1 MIVTSSYTLPRVML
15 QKRGCKLFKLFLFP
29 FFLIYKLNIHKRN
42 FLFVKKAIS
51 IFRHFSLSR
60 LLGWKVEKQATA
72 HSNSHFFSFNFNEK
86 SPSRKALILIKL
98 SEPQKV
104 PSSVIVKLQ
113 FQGCALFVLHF
124 FLSRK
129 INMSRPKIDNNDVDV
144 E

>member
-1 MIVTSSYTLPRVML
+1 M
-15 QKRGCKLFKLFLFP
+15 
-29 FFLIYKLNIHKRN
+29 
-42 FLFVKKAIS
+42 
-51 IFRHFSLSR
+51 
-60 LLGWKVEKQATA
+60 
-72 HSNSHFFSFNFNEK
+72 
-86 SPSRKALILIKL
+86 LIKL

-104 PSSVIVKLQ
+104 PSSVIVKFQ